1 MIEVDNDACI
11 KEGQLI
17 TNVENKISFTSIK
30 HLRVEIKMLQDADSI
45 CLNDTLKIFT
55 HCSS

>member
-1 MIEVDNDACI
+1 
-11 KEGQLI
+11 
-17 TNVENKISFTSIK
+17 
-30 HLRVEIKMLQDADSI
+30 MLQDADSI